1 MARPRSDHANYA
13 RSPVRATTEQA
24 RPLLRGKLHAAAVVL
39 LAASAPWLWSIAE
52 RGAPRLTVVVYLLG
66 VGAMLAVSA
75 VYHVPE
81 WGESAKRAL
90 RRADHSAIF
99 LGIAGTYT
107 PLLLVATDGWFQTT
121 MLAAIWAGAAAGIAI
136 ANIWIHARPWVVA
149 TPYVVLGW
157 VSVLLLPALLRL
169 STTVTGLVIAGGVA
183 YTLGAVVY
191 ARKRPDPWPRV
202 FGFHELFHALTVV
215 AVATHWT
222 SVSLAL
228 QA

>member
-1 MARPRSDHANYA
+1 MTRPRSDHAISE
-13 RSPVRATTEQA
+13 RSPATSATQQA
-24 RPLLRGKLHAAAVVL
+24 RPLLRGKLHAGAVVL
-39 LAASAPWLWSIAE
+39 LAASAPWLWSVADG
-52 RGAPRLTVVVYLLG
+52 GAPRLTVAVYLLG

-81 WGESAKRAL
+81 WGETAKRGL

-99 LGIAGTYT
+99 LCIAGTYT
-107 PLLLVATDGWFQTT
+107 PLLMVATDGWFRTT
-121 MLAAIWAGAAAGIAI
+121 MLAAIWAGATAGIAI

-169 STTVTGLVIAGGVA
+169 SPIVTGLVITGGVA

-215 AVATHWT
+215 AVAAHWA
-222 SVSLAL
+222 SVWLAL

>member
-1 MARPRSDHANYA
+1 MTRTRSAIA
-13 RSPVRATTEQA
+13 TSERSTAVLNTDQV
-24 RPLLRGKLHAAAVVL
+24 RPLLRGRLHAGAVVL
-39 LAASAPWLWSIAE
+39 LAASAPWLWSVADA
-52 RGAPRLTVVVYLLG
+52 GAPRVAVVVYLLG

-81 WGESAKRAL
+81 WGEKAKRGL

-99 LGIAGTYT
+99 LCIAGTYT
-107 PLLLVATDGWFQTT
+107 PLLVVATDGWFRTV
-121 MLAAIWAGAAAGIAI
+121 MLAAIWAGATAGIAI

-149 TPYVVLGW
+149 TPYVALGW
-157 VSVLLLPALLRL
+157 VSVLLVPALLRL
-169 STTVTGLVIAGGVA
+169 SPVVTGLVLTGGIA

-202 FGFHELFHALTVV
+202 FGFHELFHAFTVV
-215 AVATHWT
+215 AVAAHWT
-222 SVSLAL
+222 SVWLAL

>member
-1 MARPRSDHANYA
+1 MTSPRAGHAVSE
-13 RSPVRATTEQA
+13 RSLDTSTTEPP
-24 RPLLRGKLHAAAVVL
+24 RPLLRGKLHAGAVVL
-39 LAASAPWLWSIAE
+39 LAASAPWLWSVAE
-52 RGAPRLTVVVYLLG
+52 TGAPRLAVVVYLLG

-75 VYHVPE
+75 IYHVPE
-81 WGESAKRAL
+81 WGETVKRGL

-99 LGIAGTYT
+99 LCIAGTYT
-107 PLLLVATDGWFQTT
+107 PLLVVATDGWFRTT
-121 MLAAIWAGAAAGIAI
+121 MLAAIWGGATAGIAI

-169 STTVTGLVIAGGVA
+169 SPVVTGLVFVGGVA

-215 AVATHWT
+215 AVAVHWM
-222 SVSLAL
+222 SVWLAL
-228 QA
+228 QL

>member
-1 MARPRSDHANYA
+1 MSRPRSD
-13 RSPVRATTEQA
+13 RAMSGWPPDISATPQA
-24 RPLLRGKLHAAAVVL
+24 RPLLRGKLHAGAVVL
-39 LAASAPWLWSIAE
+39 LAASAPWLWSVAE
-52 RGAPRLTVVVYLLG
+52 RGAPRLAVVVYLLG

-81 WGESAKRAL
+81 WGETARRGL

-99 LGIAGTYT
+99 LSIAGTYT
-107 PLLLVATDGWFQTT
+107 PLLTVATDEWFQIT
-121 MLAAIWAGAAAGIAI
+121 MLATIWTGAAAGIAI
-136 ANIWIHARPWVVA
+136 ANIWINARPWIVA

-169 STTVTGLVIAGGVA
+169 SPIVTGLVIAGGVA
-183 YTLGAVVY
+183 YTLGAIVY

-222 SVSLAL
+222 SVWLAV

>member
-1 MARPRSDHANYA
+1 VTRPRSDQATSE
-13 RSPVRATTEQA
+13 RSLDTSAAQQA
-24 RPLLRGKLHAAAVVL
+24 RPLLRGKLHAGAVVL
-39 LAASAPWLWSIAE
+39 LAASAPWLWSVADG
-52 RGAPRLTVVVYLLG
+52 GAPRLTVAIYLLG

-81 WGESAKRAL
+81 WGERAKRGL

-107 PLLLVATDGWFQTT
+107 PLLLVATDGWFRTT
-121 MLAAIWAGAAAGIAI
+121 MLAAIWAGATAGIAI

-157 VSVLLLPALLRL
+157 VSILLLPALLRL
-169 STTVTGLVIAGGVA
+169 SPIITGLVITGGVA
-183 YTLGAVVY
+183 YTLGAAVY

-215 AVATHWT
+215 AVAAHWA
-222 SVSLAL
+222 SVRMGF

>member
-1 MARPRSDHANYA
+1 MTRPRSDHALSE
-13 RSPVRATTEQA
+13 RSPDTSATQQA
-24 RPLLRGKLHAAAVVL
+24 RPLLRGKLHAGALVL
-39 LAASAPWLWSIAE
+39 LAASAPWLWSVADA
-52 RGAPRLTVVVYLLG
+52 GAPRLTVAVYLLG

-81 WGESAKRAL
+81 WGETAKRGL

-107 PLLLVATDGWFQTT
+107 PLLMVATDGWFRTT
-121 MLAAIWAGAAAGIAI
+121 MLVSIWAGATAGIAI
-136 ANIWIHARPWVVA
+136 ANVWIHARPWVVA

-157 VSVLLLPALLRL
+157 VSVLLVPALLRL
-169 STTVTGLVIAGGVA
+169 SPMVAGLVITGGVA

-202 FGFHELFHALTVV
+202 FGFHELFHALTVI
-215 AVATHWT
+215 AVAAHWT
-222 SVSLAL
+222 AVWLAL
-228 QA
+228 QS

>member
-1 MARPRSDHANYA
+1 VIRTRSDHATSE
-13 RSPVRATTEQA
+13 RSPATPDTQQA
-24 RPLLRGKLHAAAVVL
+24 RPLLRGKLHAGALVL
-39 LAASAPWLWSIAE
+39 LTVSAPWLWSVADG
-52 RGAPRLTVVVYLLG
+52 RGARVAVAVYLLG

-81 WGESAKRAL
+81 WGETAKRGL

-99 LGIAGTYT
+99 LCIAGTYT
-107 PLLLVATDGWFQTT
+107 PLLVVATDGWFRTA
-121 MLAAIWAGAAAGIAI
+121 MLAAIWAGATAGIAI

-149 TPYVVLGW
+149 TPYVALGW
-157 VSVLLLPALLRL
+157 VSLLLLPALLRL
-169 STTVTGLVIAGGVA
+169 SPIITGLVLAGGVA

-215 AVATHWT
+215 AVAAHWT
-222 SVSLAL
+222 SVWLAL

>member
-1 MARPRSDHANYA
+1 MNRPRSGHAIA
-13 RSPVRATTEQA
+13 ERSPETSATPQA
-24 RPLLRGKLHAAAVVL
+24 RPLLRGKLHAGAVVL
-39 LAASAPWLWSIAE
+39 LAASAPWLWSVAD
-52 RGAPRLTVVVYLLG
+52 RGAPRWTVAIYLLG

-81 WGESAKRAL
+81 WGETAKRGL

-99 LGIAGTYT
+99 LCIAGTYT
-107 PLLLVATDGWFQTT
+107 PLLVVATDGWVRTT
-121 MLAAIWAGAAAGIAI
+121 MLAAIWAGATAGIAI

-169 STTVTGLVIAGGVA
+169 SPIVTGLVLTGGVA

-191 ARKRPDPWPRV
+191 ARKRPDLWPRV
-202 FGFHELFHALTVV
+202 FGFHELFHALTLV
-215 AVATHWT
+215 AVAAHWA
-222 SVSLAL
+222 SIWLAF

>member
-1 MARPRSDHANYA
+1 MSAMPLDTSTA
-13 RSPVRATTEQA
+13 PQA

-39 LAASAPWLWSIAE
+39 LAASAPWLWSVAE
-52 RGAPRLTVVVYLLG
+52 TGATRSAIVVYLLG

-75 VYHVPE
+75 IYHVPE
-81 WGESAKRAL
+81 WGEAAKRGL

-99 LGIAGTYT
+99 LCIAGTYT
-107 PLLLVATDGWFQTT
+107 PLLVVATDGWFRTT
-121 MLAAIWAGAAAGIAI
+121 MLVAIWAGAIAGIAI

-169 STTVTGLVIAGGVA
+169 SSVVTGLVIAGGVA

-202 FGFHELFHALTVV
+202 FGFHELFHALTII
-215 AVATHWT
+215 AVAAHWM
-222 SVSLAL
+222 SVWLAL

>member
-1 MARPRSDHANYA
+1 M
-13 RSPVRATTEQA
+13 
-24 RPLLRGKLHAAAVVL
+24 LLV
-39 LAASAPWLWSIAE
+39 ASAPLLWSVAE
-52 RGAPRLTVVVYLLG
+52 SGAPRLAVVVYLLG

-75 VYHVPE
+75 AYHVPE
-81 WGESAKRAL
+81 WAETARGRL

-107 PLLLVATDGWFQTT
+107 PLLMVATDGWFRIT
-121 MLAAIWAGAAAGIAI
+121 MLVAIWAGATAGIAI

-157 VSVLLLPALLRL
+157 VAVVLLPALLGL
-169 STTVTGLVIAGGVA
+169 STIVTGLVIAGGVA

-215 AVATHWT
+215 AVAAHWT
-222 SVSLAL
+222 SIWLAL